1 METLHILTRVSSQ
14 TQTETKGGTSL
25 TTQKQKGIELSKTL
39 DMNYEIHNEGGTSS
53 SNDTL
58 ESRPVLL
65 NLLKKVDKGEVKNIY
80 VWNTDRLSR
89 NTTTWFLIRKKM
101 VDNGVVLYTSTGKYD
116 TTGDMENLILGILSE
131 ISQYDNKIRS
141 ERSRL
146 GKLEKVKL
154 NYYRGGDP
162 PFGYKIVK
170 KEQGS
175 LLIPDEIESY
185 YVRMIYNLYVEEY
198 STKEIKK
205 YLEKKGVKTRRGN
218 ENWSLGSIQVILRN
232 PSYTGIETFKD
243 KKTGQVITSTIPS
256 IISKKLFEKVQE
268 RRKQQLLRRG
278 QFNRTVRTFLFRNY
292 LFCSCGRPIGGR
304 VNENKGINHYYCP
317 LSERNF
323 KVSKDFVESCDMKK
337 CLEIEYVENFLWKS
351 IVEIISDTDPLVIE
365 FEKNLKSDTMKF
377 SVYKGQT
384 DKRVRDGLVELKD
397 KQETITNSLV
407 QVEKQNL
414 LIGYSSPKI
423 YKSLKNSLESDLNKV
438 YIEIEEIKGLE
449 KRIGK
454 QNSWIRNFIEL
465 GTYFRGHKTWSNES
479 KIKVL
484 KTILNNV
491 VVSYNHEDL
500 THELSTTL
508 KIPIDNY
515 VTNSGRVIST
525 PAVIK
530 SLKTPLK
537 SRKSTQISA
546 DYSTVTDFARFLG

>member
-198 STKEIKK
+198 STK
-205 YLEKKGVKTRRGN
+205 
-218 ENWSLGSIQVILRN
+218 
-232 PSYTGIETFKD
+232 
-243 KKTGQVITSTIPS
+243 
-256 IISKKLFEKVQE
+256 
-268 RRKQQLLRRG
+268 
-278 QFNRTVRTFLFRNY
+278 
-292 LFCSCGRPIGGR
+292 
-304 VNENKGINHYYCP
+304 
-317 LSERNF
+317 
-323 KVSKDFVESCDMKK
+323 
-337 CLEIEYVENFLWKS
+337 
-351 IVEIISDTDPLVIE
+351 
-365 FEKNLKSDTMKF
+365 
-377 SVYKGQT
+377 
-384 DKRVRDGLVELKD
+384 
-397 KQETITNSLV
+397 
-407 QVEKQNL
+407 
-414 LIGYSSPKI
+414 
-423 YKSLKNSLESDLNKV
+423 
-438 YIEIEEIKGLE
+438 
-449 KRIGK
+449 
-454 QNSWIRNFIEL
+454 
-465 GTYFRGHKTWSNES
+465 
-479 KIKVL
+479 
-484 KTILNNV
+484 
-491 VVSYNHEDL
+491 
-500 THELSTTL
+500 
-508 KIPIDNY
+508 
-515 VTNSGRVIST
+515 
-525 PAVIK
+525 
-530 SLKTPLK
+530 
-537 SRKSTQISA
+537 
-546 DYSTVTDFARFLG
+546 